1 MIDHGE
7 GPGVSCRLF
16 HLLAVGRGIVID
28 RMLMSDVE

>member
-7 GPGVSCRLF
+7 GPGVNCRLF
-16 HLLAVGRGIVID
+16 HVPDVGRGIVID